1 MQENKDNVPGPSL
14 AVFDLDNTLLT
25 GDSEVLWG
33 EFLTARGVLGADFAE
48 RNLAMERRY
57 NAGEAAPGE
66 FCAFYAATL
75 TGKTPADWQPLRRA
89 FMREVITPRLPA
101 AAFELIRQY
110 RIRGDVLVL
119 STATSRFLVE
129 EAAQALGFEHL
140 LATELAVD
148 AQGRFTGQ
156 TQDVLN
162 MREGK
167 VTRLKSWLDAHG
179 WAAAPTLAKASF
191 HSDSINDLPLLLA
204 VGQPVV
210 VDPDKRLEAEA
221 STRGWPVLRLPR
233 G

>member
-1 MQENKDNVPGPSL
+1 MQEKRDNVPGPSL

-33 EFLTARGVLGADFAE
+33 EFLIEHGVLGPEFAE
-48 RNLAMERRY
+48 RNQAMERRY
-57 NAGEAAPGE
+57 NAGEAVPGE
-66 FCAFYAATL
+66 FCAFFAATL
-75 TGKTPADWQPLRRA
+75 AGKTSSEWQPLRSM
-89 FMREVITPRLPA
+89 FMRDVILPRLPPS
-101 AAFELIRQY
+101 AFALMRQY
-110 RIRGDVLVL
+110 QARGDLLVL

-129 EAAQALGFEHL
+129 ETAQVLGFEHL
-140 LATELAVD
+140 LATELESD
-148 AQGRFTGQ
+148 AEGRFTGK

-167 VTRLKSWLDAHG
+167 VTRLKSWLAEHG
-179 WAAAPTLAKASF
+179 WAAAPTLAKSSF

-233 G
+233 A